1 MCRFETGELDP
12 YLPGVRQ
19 LPLDAAF

>member
-1 MCRFETGELDP
+1 MCRFETGELDS
-12 YLPGVRQ
+12 YLPGLRQ

>member
-1 MCRFETGELDP
+1 MCRFETGELDG